1 VNAILQTCLKLSQ
14 PQMEVARVA
23 SSIEMANPLPRVQAD
38 SNQLLQVFSHIVN
51 NAVNAMSERGG
62 TITVSTRS
70 DGDLVIIQFTDTGPG
85 IAEPARVFDPFYTT
99 RPVGQGIGLGLSAC
113 YGIIQEHGG
122 KITGRNGDAGGA
134 IFQIDLPAAQPTAAS
149 AFAQAHGAK

>member
-1 VNAILQTCLKLSQ
+1 
-14 PQMEVARVA
+14 
-23 SSIEMANPLPRVQAD
+23 
-38 SNQLLQVFSHIVN
+38 
-51 NAVNAMSERGG
+51 MSERGG

-70 DGDLVIIQFTDTGPG
+70 DGDLVIIQFTDNGPG

-122 KITGRNGDAGGA
+122 KITGRNRDVGGA
-134 IFQIDLPAAQPTAAS
+134 IFQIDLPAAQPTAA
-149 AFAQAHGAK
+149 AFSQAHAAK